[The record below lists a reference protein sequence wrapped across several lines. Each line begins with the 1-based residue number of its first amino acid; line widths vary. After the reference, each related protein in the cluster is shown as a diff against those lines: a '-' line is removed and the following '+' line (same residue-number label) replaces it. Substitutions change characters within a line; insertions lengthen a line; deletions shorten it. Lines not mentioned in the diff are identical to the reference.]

1 MFASVTSI
9 HSPPAIATSPLGQ
22 ISLRPST
29 SADESFLLTAY
40 VASRDDEMAHV
51 GWAAVTKTA
60 FLHSQF
66 IAQQQHYLAHYEN
79 AVRHVVQLGAQ
90 PVGVMWTARWPT
102 EIRLMD
108 MALLRAY
115 RNRGIGSHLLTNLIA
130 EAQREHKTIVL
141 HTWEGNPAS
150 ARFYARHGFQR
161 ISSDGMYARM
171 EWRPQQAYTELS
183 H

>member
-9 HSPPAIATSPLGQ
+9 HPPLVAMPAIGPIA
-22 ISLRPST
+22 LRPST
-29 SADESFLLTAY
+29 PADESFLFTAY
-40 VASRDDEMAHV
+40 IASRDDEMAQV

-66 IAQQQHYLAHYEN
+66 IAQQQHYLAHYDN
-79 AVRHVVQLGAQ
+79 ATRYVVQLGAQ
-90 PVGVMWTARWPT
+90 PVGVMWIARWPT

-108 MALLRAY
+108 MALLREF
-115 RNRGIGSHLLTNLIA
+115 RNRGIGSHLISDLIA
-130 EAQREHKTIVL
+130 EARRESKVIIL
-141 HTWEGNPAS
+141 HTWEGNAAS

-171 EWRPQQAYTELS
+171 EWQP